1 MGLLS
6 SVRAQRTDRKA
17 DKKIRKGEEK
27 AIKYRAKAQAKA
39 ESAAERKLRKKQLRT
54 EDKFHKRAQKTER
67 KTTKSS
73 AKAQRKVAEAEAKIV
88 AEQAKADAAKAL
100 FTPAKMK
107 RFLTVGRMAAPV
119 LVPIAYRG
127 AVAARAQLTEVQA
140 RRAGVPAQVLTQFGG
155 PSAALR
161 ARISTSRDS
170 AVKVAATEQTAEG
183 KAFVD
188 AMTVR
193 LENLEVAADAADAM
207 PPAQRKSAQRA
218 IDNELTAIDN
228 DLLAR
233 LNVHPA

>member
-6 SVRAQRTDRKA
+6 SVRAKRTDRKA
-17 DKKIRKGEEK
+17 GKKIRKGEEK

-39 ESAAERKLRKKQLRT
+39 ESAVDRKLRKKELRT
-54 EDKFHKRAQKTER
+54 EDKFHKRAQKAER
-67 KTTKSS
+67 KTTKTAS
-73 AKAQRKVAEAEAKIV
+73 KAQRKVAEAEAKIV
-88 AEQAKADAAKAL
+88 SEQAKADAAKAL

-119 LVPIAYRG
+119 VVPIVYRG
-127 AVAARAQLTEVQA
+127 AVAARAQLTEIQA

-161 ARISTSRDS
+161 ARIATSRDS
-170 AVKVAATEQTAEG
+170 ATKVAAAEQTAEG

-188 AMTVR
+188 AMTDR
-193 LENLEVAADAADAM
+193 LANLEVAADAADAM

-233 LNVHPA
+233 LNVHPT